1 MEDSDQYHKRRE
13 GERLNWIVECP
24 GTFSMCFGVIPFVG
38 ESVEYGECGHKKK
51 GKRDNPYGRILP
63 SNMVIIN
70 SL

>member
-51 GKRDNPYGRILP
+51 GKHVTIHTGEFYHQIWL
-63 SNMVIIN
+63 
-70 SL
+70 